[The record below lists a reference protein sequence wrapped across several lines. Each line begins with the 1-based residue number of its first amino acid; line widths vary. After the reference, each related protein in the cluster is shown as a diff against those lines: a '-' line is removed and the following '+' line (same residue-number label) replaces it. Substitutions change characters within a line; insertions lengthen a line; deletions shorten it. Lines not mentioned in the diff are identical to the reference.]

1 VGEQVAAGFK
11 FQILIISENMYLENF
26 IQRKEIIKESHLIMI
41 SLMQCI
47 LNSSALITQL
57 DSLSIRCIRKT
68 KKIKTSFNF

>member
-1 VGEQVAAGFK
+1 
-11 FQILIISENMYLENF
+11 MYLENF